1 MGIKIP
7 RDPTVEKLKL
17 KSKAVKTQQSYDGD
31 WLKFVQYSKTRF
43 NADPLEVD
51 GIQDAYNLTEGYL
64 NWLHTDSDAIKL
76 KGKSEKNNP
85 NAPSSNSNNK
95 SYKSSTIKRILA
107 SITYKYRINNFIL
120 LPICFFSFLIVN
132 WAVIAFF
139 YSVEF
144 LQAAFLLFWPFIVCI
159 ILRLFLRQSIGALG
173 ETSFSDVFFKVKLF
187 RRIAVVISSVSVLS
201 SIIWGIYFNLKTNF
215 F

>member
-1 MGIKIP
+1 MIFFSMEAYSSIWFWILLTIVWVVTIDKFSVHSYSKWTTASKSGISQQ
-7 RDPTVEKLKL
+7 TETL
-17 KSKAVKTQQSYDGD
+17 KS
-31 WLKFVQYSKTRF
+31 FYSK
-43 NADPLEVD
+43 AD
-51 GIQDAYNLTEGYL
+51 YLTKYR
-64 NWLHTDSDAIKL
+64 
-76 KGKSEKNNP
+76 KNN
-85 NAPSSNSNNK
+85 
-95 SYKSSTIKRILA
+95 L
-107 SITYKYRINNFIL
+107 IL

-144 LQAAFLLFWPFIVCI
+144 LQAAFLLFWPFIVVI